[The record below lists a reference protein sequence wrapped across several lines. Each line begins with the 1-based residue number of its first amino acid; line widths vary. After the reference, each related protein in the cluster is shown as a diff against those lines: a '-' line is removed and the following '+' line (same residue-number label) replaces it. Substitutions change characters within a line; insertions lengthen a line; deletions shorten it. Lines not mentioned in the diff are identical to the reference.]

1 MEAES
6 HASRLNLFRCALAAL
21 QMISFPY
28 ARGVYF
34 AEKNYVHIAEEAG
47 MRSLVCLPHAYARI
61 HQCESDPSLWR
72 VVGCGSTLIA
82 ALGHDMGHKG
92 LNNAYL
98 VKTRHQLA
106 MVGRGDRN
114 GFDGG
119 ECEPKG

>member
-1 MEAES
+1 M
-6 HASRLNLFRCALAAL
+6 
-21 QMISFPY
+21 
-28 ARGVYF
+28 
-34 AEKNYVHIAEEAG
+34 
-47 MRSLVCLPHAYARI
+47 
-61 HQCESDPSLWR
+61 
-72 VVGCGSTLIA
+72 IA

-106 MVGRGDRN
+106 MVGRGDRD